1 MNRMTEYNENY
12 ELFSLKKEYENKDK
26 SYLINYIGMLENIV
40 EKIDRKLYSINNE
53 LYTIKTLIEEEI

>member
-1 MNRMTEYNENY
+1 MNRITKYNENY
-12 ELFSLKKEYENKDK
+12 GLFSLKKEYENKDK
-26 SYLINYIGMLENIV
+26 SYLINYIGVLENIV

>member
-1 MNRMTEYNENY
+1 MNRITEYNENY
-12 ELFSLKKEYENKDK
+12 GLFSLKEYYENKNK
-26 SYLINYIGMLENIV
+26 NYLINYIGVLENTV